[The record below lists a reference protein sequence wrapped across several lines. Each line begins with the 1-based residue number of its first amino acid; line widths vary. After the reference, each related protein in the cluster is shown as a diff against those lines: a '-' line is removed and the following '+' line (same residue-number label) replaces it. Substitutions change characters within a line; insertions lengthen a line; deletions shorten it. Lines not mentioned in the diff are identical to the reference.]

1 MKKSTMTAAVM
12 AAMVAAGVATVPV
25 TAHAAEAPATKYTAA
40 QQAAFKAIFNA
51 EDYASMY
58 PDVAAAF
65 GDDADL
71 LFSHF
76 LLFGISEGRAPS
88 ASFNV
93 NAYASAYPDLQ
104 AAYGDTTENY
114 YLHYITCGA
123 KEGRDITS
131 ISTALK
137 KGKTVYTVSSFED
150 GIQGPVKAKQQI
162 IAAPN
167 VYRAIAQATS
177 SYTAEAK
184 KDEAK
189 KDEVKPE
196 ITVSAMEKW
205 IDEFY
210 SWALAGGNGDMPVL
224 DADTL
229 ASAGIKTA
237 EETEDV
243 AIDYSIWQ
251 TEAMEIIQENGGYV
265 ANEAF
270 LKDANTYNKCMT
282 AYVNAISN
290 GKDTNFDTS
299 YTDTH
304 KANKLKVT
312 SVDKKEATYYVD
324 YADENGKHKKDPVEY
339 TKALDAWAQIIYEE
353 HVNAI
358 LKNDANDTYYKAY
371 VPVAQ
376 DVSEDGIKTWKV
388 ASDDTIYYSLTTA
401 QEAAQ
406 ELALKKIT
414 NEEKPADA
422 IKREAEAYIDKDT
435 DSNKVLAT
443 KEVEAHYTIAGITAY
458 NTDTGKFTYSD
469 TATADEKLYH
479 FAGNNSQTAANTAA
493 NTIQI
498 AQTKDNLDAY
508 ATTIFK
514 DGDPSNTTPA
524 EGLTTEDGKYEDKY
538 LSEDAKDALKDFYTD
553 KIDLGDRKGESGNTI
568 KDALNAVDTDK
579 YEIKVDGANYQED
592 TVITAENISKITI
605 TEKETQ
611 K

>member
-196 ITVSAMEKW
+196 ITVSNLDKW
-205 IDEFY
+205 IDQMFNWMLAGSKGDAPAMSDVAKEELGEKLEAKQQEYFDIWQAGAEELIEYDVSTKSQFY
-210 SWALAGGNGDMPVL
+210 SDAIAYENALKAFDKAVEEAKEQYDFNDKYTITD
-224 DADTL
+224 DAYSKVALVKPTE
-229 ASAGIKTA
+229 TA
-237 EETEDV
+237 
-243 AIDYSIWQ
+243 A
-251 TEAMEIIQENGGYV
+251 
-265 ANEAF
+265 
-270 LKDANTYNKCMT
+270 
-282 AYVNAISN
+282 
-290 GKDTNFDTS
+290 
-299 YTDTH
+299 
-304 KANKLKVT
+304 KA
-312 SVDKKEATYYVD
+312 ATYYVD
-324 YADENGKHKKDPVEY
+324 EADEDGNHKASAVE
-339 TKALDAWAQIIYEE
+339 
-353 HVNAI
+353 
-358 LKNDANDTYYKAY
+358 
-371 VPVAQ
+371 
-376 DVSEDGIKTWKV
+376 
-388 ASDDTIYYSLTTA
+388 
-401 QEAAQ
+401 
-406 ELALKKIT
+406 
-414 NEEKPADA
+414 
-422 IKREAEAYIDKDT
+422 
-435 DSNKVLAT
+435 
-443 KEVEAHYTIAGITAY
+443 
-458 NTDTGKFTYSD
+458 
-469 TATADEKLYH
+469 
-479 FAGNNSQTAANTAA
+479 
-493 NTIQI
+493 
-498 AQTKDNLDAY
+498 
-508 ATTIFK
+508 
-514 DGDPSNTTPA
+514 
-524 EGLTTEDGKYEDKY
+524 
-538 LSEDAKDALKDFYTD
+538 KDAALTAWQKTLF
-553 KIDLGDRKGESGNTI
+553 NQH
-568 KDALNAVDTDK
+568 KDALNGNDFEKDAYYKKYAPVLVTDDDENNNNKDHVGEYKVGEKYYSNYKEAQQAAVEAAIEALGTSESNVSDAVKSEAGKLLEDKKYTATEAKEAYWTVEGCTTESDDGVDVLVEFESEEDANKAANQLQIDQTKEKFTDAAPKIHYTDEENKVDYSKPAELKADNDGKYNSTYKYLTAESKKALKAYYDDTASPEKATLSDVTNIKEKLDALDTDK

-592 TVITAENISKITI
+592 TVITAENINKITI
-605 TEKETQ
+605 TEKKLEQ
-611 K
+611 

>member
-189 KDEVKPE
+189 KDDVKPE

-210 SWALAGGNGDMPVL
+210 SWALAGGKGDMPVL

-237 EETEDV
+237 EEIADV

-270 LKDANTYNKCMT
+270 SEDAATYNKCMT
-282 AYVNAISN
+282 AYVDAISDN
-290 GKDTNFDTS
+290 KKENFDTY

-324 YADENGKHKKDPVEY
+324 YADENGKHKENPVEY
-339 TKALDAWAQIIYEE
+339 AAAVEAWTQIIYGE
-353 HVNAI
+353 HVKAI
-358 LKNDANDTYYKAY
+358 LKNDANDTYYKEY

-376 DVSEDGIKTWKV
+376 NVKEDGIKTWKV
-388 ASDDTIYYSLTTA
+388 GNDETIYYSLTTA

-414 NEEKPADA
+414 SEDKPADA
-422 IKREAEAYIDKDT
+422 IKKEAEAYINKNA

-458 NTDTGKFTYSD
+458 DTNTGKFTYSD
-469 TATADEKLYH
+469 TATDDEKLYH
-479 FAGNNSQTAANTAA
+479 FAGNETAANTVA

-524 EGLTTEDGKYEDKY
+524 EGLTTENGKYEDKY

-568 KDALNAVDTDK
+568 KDALNAVDTNK

-605 TEKETQ
+605 TEKKAEQ
-611 K
+611 

>member
-65 GDDADL
+65 GDNADL

-189 KDEVKPE
+189 KDDVKPE
-196 ITVSAMEKW
+196 ITVSNLDKW
-205 IDEFY
+205 IDQMFNWMLAGSKGDAPAMSDVAKEELGEKLEAKQQEYFDIWQAGAEELIEYDTSVNSEFY
-210 SWALAGGNGDMPVL
+210 NDAIKYEKALKAFDKAVEEAKASSNFDKRYTDDSSEYSKV
-224 DADTL
+224 TL
-229 ASAGIKTA
+229 VEPAK
-237 EETEDV
+237 
-243 AIDYSIWQ
+243 
-251 TEAMEIIQENGGYV
+251 TEA
-265 ANEAF
+265 
-270 LKDANTYNKCMT
+270 
-282 AYVNAISN
+282 
-290 GKDTNFDTS
+290 
-299 YTDTH
+299 
-304 KANKLKVT
+304 KA
-312 SVDKKEATYYVD
+312 ATYYVD
-324 YADENGKHKKDPVEY
+324 EADENGKHEANAVE
-339 TKALDAWAQIIYEE
+339 KAA
-353 HVNAI
+353 
-358 LKNDANDTYYKAY
+358 
-371 VPVAQ
+371 
-376 DVSEDGIKTWKV
+376 
-388 ASDDTIYYSLTTA
+388 
-401 QEAAQ
+401 
-406 ELALKKIT
+406 ALKAWQKT
-414 NEEKPADA
+414 LFNQ
-422 IKREAEAYIDKDT
+422 
-435 DSNKVLAT
+435 
-443 KEVEAHYTIAGITAY
+443 H
-458 NTDTGKFTYSD
+458 
-469 TATADEKLYH
+469 
-479 FAGNNSQTAANTAA
+479 
-493 NTIQI
+493 
-498 AQTKDNLDAY
+498 
-508 ATTIFK
+508 
-514 DGDPSNTTPA
+514 
-524 EGLTTEDGKYEDKY
+524 
-538 LSEDAKDALKDFYTD
+538 KDALKGNDFENDAYYQTYKPVLVTD
-553 KIDLGDRKGESGNTI
+553 DEEKNTNKDHVGEY
-568 KDALNAVDTDK
+568 AV
-579 YEIKVDGANYQED
+579 
-592 TVITAENISKITI
+592 TVNNSTTY
-605 TEKETQ
+605 
-611 K
+611 